1 LIDVSMKYGVEGG
14 RDGSRGI
21 SSSVVVVVV
30 VVSVEVSAAWG
41 SKSDYKNIL
50 VH

>member
-1 LIDVSMKYGVEGG
+1 MALTGM
-14 RDGSRGI
+14 
-21 SSSVVVVVV
+21 SSSLVVVVV
-30 VVSVEVSAAWG
+30 VVSVEVPVARG